1 MLILAYS
8 SNNKI
13 LTKCTYGYLWI
24 QQGQK
29 PSARA
34 AHSAVRF
41 GCKVF
46 IFGGRHMNLRLSDLH
61 CLDLST
67 MTWSGRLEKFTFYS
81 GFFFFL
87 HIFFIQNKVC
97 MEIIFTT
104 NFQSVRERWT
114 ARGKILAHCQ
124 CCFNQ
129 SNVCV
134 WWLQQQLRT
143 IKYVYGYHIL
153 TSVQCYCVIK
163 YGTNMMLWLNQRHK
177 VFI

>member
-46 IFGGRHMNLRLSDLH
+46 IFGGRHMNLRLNDLH

-67 MTWSGRLEKFTFYS
+67 MTWSGRLEKFTFYFY
-81 GFFFFL
+81 FFFTYFFHLKLSL
-87 HIFFIQNKVC
+87 HGDNIHYKFTVC
-97 MEIIFTT
+97 AWAVNSQREDLGTLPVLFQPIKCLCMVASTT
-104 NFQSVRERWT
+104 T
-114 ARGKILAHCQ
+114 A
-124 CCFNQ
+124 
-129 SNVCV
+129 
-134 WWLQQQLRT
+134 
-143 IKYVYGYHIL
+143 YH
-153 TSVQCYCVIK
+153 
-163 YGTNMMLWLNQRHK
+163 
-177 VFI
+177 